1 MKVSYGRMSILNI
14 YFSFLADILIIFL
27 FLQVGLLLIYVTG
40 LSITIETLLWLRK
53 GKNSMEF
60 VNTPCFSC

>member
-27 FLQVGLLLIYVTG
+27 FLEAGMLLIYVTG
-40 LSITIETLLWLRK
+40 LSVTIETLLWLRK

-60 VNTPCFSC
+60 VKTPCFSY

>member
-1 MKVSYGRMSILNI
+1 MKVSYGRMSTLNI

-27 FLQVGLLLIYVTG
+27 FLEVGMLLIYVTG
-40 LSITIETLLWLRK
+40 LSVTIETLLWLGK

-60 VNTPCFSC
+60 VKTPCFSY

>member
-14 YFSFLADILIIFL
+14 YLSFLADILIIFL
-27 FLQVGLLLIYVTG
+27 FLEAGMLLIYVTG
-40 LSITIETLLWLRK
+40 LSVTIETLLWLRK

-60 VNTPCFSC
+60 VKTPCFSY